1 LDPQAVLFYEVE
13 ASVTTPFYIA
23 IDSPGSGDAID
34 INNAVGDGNFLDI
47 LGGVGA
53 LTDPVARQL
62 THVDRAAAIS
72 NATLLST
79 TEFNNET
86 GWNYVGPFLPSQGEL
101 LGNKYYFRIVFSI
114 DPAIVDRNAF
124 RLDISFSNSGNPGG
138 SDQFRAFAYSWPIGL
153 LGDSNGDAG
162 GGTDRFYEL
171 YPFVAEGYGGSYA
184 LIASNSDLD
193 NGQGAGATEI
203 VVSGTSRAYRSTL
216 PGLDPATDT
225 AIDVAAGNGTTN
237 NTRFTPTTDQ
247 DGGTWRM
254 EYVDGQGLAGFASN
268 PAEFWHWLA
277 PTGDTINSP
286 QFYAPGDPEVFEIV
300 RTYSAFYEL
309 LTPHRIAVN
318 ADDGTAPASGTEPL
332 TLQVVDAAGNPS
344 ASILEVFVEVSGDGR
359 IASINGDTTGL
370 PAASAYVTTT
380 SDGLALLAISDST
393 PGTDDTVTVTVTTNG
408 AAAPGGSG
416 TEANLPGTNVPV
428 AIDFLTNPDPE
439 ISSAA
444 NSSGDEGTT
453 FVIEDVIVT
462 DPDGGSITAANDIR
476 IVLPTA
482 LVSAGATFNA
492 AATETVGGTG
502 PLGAGVTYEAGN
514 TVAVVNATGPFAAG
528 QTAVVQGLEITA
540 PADSESFGSLQ
551 LSFDGDVT
559 GDVTDDKIITIRTTS
574 ATFVWEGGTSTDWTT
589 ATNWAGGVAPGANDG
604 SENIIIP
611 IVTTGN
617 DYPVMPAVDWSINNL
632 SVDATATLTLGA
644 NNLTV
649 GGVLSNEGT
658 IILSGAGT
666 INKNDTD
673 SGTIEYTSDVTISD
687 FGAVDYYNLTVNPGS
702 GFVEVPVASSIVIAN
717 QLEVTGT
724 GFIAQNA
731 TELRIG
737 GPLLATALFAG
748 ADNGAAVT
756 RFQEAGGGATSGT
769 VSVAFGP
776 LSDFTNV
783 VFDDGGGGATYLV
796 TGILSATGGT
806 ANVTVTGGT
815 LDFNGTSS
823 QIDGTFTNSD
833 ATLLPAGTALTLGAL
848 TSTGTITNSG
858 ANTVSVSGNVSLAGT
873 FGTPANS
880 TITVA
885 GAGLFDSGGL
895 SIGSLIVDPGV
906 GNTVSVATSNLT
918 LVGDLTINSGDLS
931 DGGLVIS
938 LEGDF
943 TNNVGVG
950 GYTAT
955 GEFRFLNSAVTSTIT
970 GTTTFNNFTVPNT
983 AANKTIIFPANVTQ
997 TVNGTFSAEGAPGN
1011 LVTLQSSATTA
1022 GPTPAA
1028 PPATNQWRLQYNG
1041 GAPTADYLAVVDS
1054 DLLGNDISPTNS
1066 TNVGGNDVAGGGDA
1080 LVEWFISGVAYT
1092 WDDGGA
1098 DSFWGT
1104 ADNWNPAGV
1113 PGATDSATIPDGF
1126 GYEVILNGA
1135 ESIADVTILGD
1146 GDANDAVLDLRGQN
1160 FTVNGVF
1167 ANSGIL
1173 RLRGDEAAVALNVV
1187 GSIPGTVEYYGPGA
1201 TQTGLAAGNEYD
1213 TLVFVDNTAGSVGA
1227 ATDFEL
1233 SAALTVNT
1241 SLNITAGYTLDL
1253 NGQDLSVTG
1262 ITFTNTGSIRALGD
1276 GSETITGLAALQSAP
1291 GAAIPGTTEYD
1302 GTGSPI
1308 FGNAYTNLQINGTG
1322 DITAG
1327 AALDLAGDLSILAL
1341 GSLTMAGNDLSVGGD
1356 YSNAG
1361 AYVSGAN
1368 TTTFD
1373 ATAGPVTVTTG
1384 GTAADQDFQNLT
1396 INDGGGGVTF
1406 ILAGDLDVDGALT
1419 VTGGTLVTGANSV
1432 TVGAGATV
1440 NDTLDAT
1447 GQGAGDPLS
1456 VGANL
1461 AGTGSVSAGAGLV
1474 TVGGDISVNT
1484 FVGDTGNIDVAGSVI
1499 SGTSFTASSGTTFV
1513 GGDLQP
1519 AVFADNNG
1527 TVELDG
1533 AAAATVDGLTF
1544 HNLTINK
1551 AAPGDTVAAGAGW
1564 DVTNALTLTR
1574 GNWVAG
1580 GFTHSVA
1587 GNWDSSAADFLFT
1600 EGTST
1605 IQLTSDGIDVTTKGA
1620 GDQFGNLTV
1629 VNGTLGSGV
1638 TFQAATTVSGLTT
1651 ARGALRSAGLAL
1663 NLGNLTL
1670 TNGLLVDT
1678 TNGGAAPAGATV
1690 TLGAVTSAGNGL
1702 TLNAGTAGD
1711 VLASSFAGGGGLT
1724 ITNSDD
1730 TTISGGIT
1738 AGAITLTDSSGTIS
1752 LHGTVNA
1759 TSLTTAAQGYNL
1771 SILGAGSVIGGD
1783 TDLLNTG
1790 TLQLGNAGT
1799 DTVQFTGGLGATSAG
1814 TISVAG
1820 TVSTVGTQ
1828 MDIGDLT
1835 LTANSVLDTG
1845 TAGAS
1850 VLNVGAVSSAGFELT
1865 LDSGP
1870 NAALDLASFA
1880 GGGDLVVRDA
1890 NGGTLG
1896 SAGSV
1901 TLNAFTLQDST
1912 IALALG
1918 NALTASGAID
1928 LQAGSFSMGGNPITV
1943 AGDWTVAAGVNF
1955 LNTNQPVTFN
1965 ASTADQTITTSGTAA
1980 DKDYYD
1986 VIVDTSGG
1994 FAAVLNGDIL
2004 INRDLVFNS
2013 GAAVLDDGGNLLIV
2027 ERNWDNTAGGT
2038 LTATGNVRFDD
2049 AAQTTQVL
2057 GATAF
2062 SDLTVTEDGKTVRFQ
2077 SGQQQTVNGT
2087 LTVTGSAGAANLIT
2101 LEPTVAATD
2110 WLLDNVGNTESIAF
2124 AVISYSDA
2132 SAGAVVNAT
2141 NSKDVQD
2148 TGASSNTN
2156 WDFGN
2161 SNLQWLG
2168 VNSNWD
2174 NDANWNNG
2182 YVPNPTDN
2190 VTIPD
2195 VGSAPNMPVLDTAG
2209 EGDETNNLTL
2219 TDPTSALT
2227 FTGAAND
2234 LTVNG
2239 VFSFDGT
2246 LNLEG
2251 DETLSASVSAGVA
2264 AAAAA
2269 DQGTVI
2275 YGGQD
2280 ALGLAAGDTYYNL
2293 EVSANT
2299 YTLDADLTVE
2309 GDITLSGGVLNAGAG
2324 PFNVTVHGQWTNSGG
2339 AYQPLTNTT
2348 TFTGQDGAGPFLIQ
2362 TGGTAPGQQFANL
2375 TVDSPTNN
2383 RVFQLANNALATT
2396 GAVVIAA
2403 GDTLDAENG
2412 TGGPH
2417 NLSVGGGWTNS
2428 GTYLRGTNTTTFSGA
2443 GGAGPYEIDTGGTA
2457 AGQDFYRVV
2466 VGGGANQTYRLANN
2480 DLLVVE
2486 DLTIDAGDTLD
2497 AETGPGGPHNITVGQ
2512 DYTNNGSF
2520 ISGAGTVTFDGRTG
2534 AGPFLINSGGTGV
2547 NEDFGTVVFGAGS
2560 DLVYRLV
2567 GNSFTAAGSV
2577 TIDTGDELDV
2587 QGFSLTATTLNNN
2600 GTLRRE
2606 GSGESVTRD
2615 NDSGLVIYD
2624 GAGGTVENYDD
2635 FVADYFGLEIA
2646 ANQSVAGGDLIQTAQ
2661 DLTVSSGTLS
2671 LTGDILTG
2679 RDLIIIAGAGV
2690 NGGSST
2696 IQIGRNWTNGAGVGG
2711 FAAGSSTVEL
2721 VAAATSTIQVTG
2733 NTNFYNL
2740 ERNTGDIVIEFGAG
2754 ETFGI
2759 LPGGSLVLTGTGP
2772 ADIESRVAAE
2782 FLPPPDSPPAL
2793 SFAGQ
2798 ITITSTAPGP
2808 APADR
2813 WIFDPDPSFTLTMQY
2828 VVVAYSETLI
2838 NVVLPPLNILGPN
2851 TVNWLT
2857 FLPVSSSET
2866 IDTDGNGRIDRILVT
2881 LPVNHNN
2888 NFADM
2893 EVTVTGYTVTG
2904 IGPAVAPDQFI
2915 IDLAEKVELDTEVTP
2930 SWVIDQNTSLRD
2942 NISSTRIVVILTP
2955 PEVPVDSAPPIVAH
2969 TLAYSGGSQ
2978 IYLRFSEPVFQIQPG
2993 TAPGPADFTVGG
3005 GTPPTVTSV
3014 TPVDAVGNGYEELLL
3029 FLDRPLGTADL
3040 APPVSLSVNPVVEDG
3055 ADRVILDPVVSISS
3069 LALTTGATPPI
3080 TPVYAIDETI
3090 TDPLSGGLGII
3101 RDFDGSAFLTP
3112 ETITMQVFREAGL
3125 PAPQLLYDSDV
3136 SAAVKPNGVWLP
3148 FELPGLTRDPYLTP
3162 LPAIAGSAVNAQL
3175 TEFTLPSTDARIRE
3189 NVVLEFLI
3197 DTGLTTEISGSTV
3210 NYYAARV
3217 DTELAEPWY
3226 YSVRPFAFDL
3236 QNLVVQRGG
3245 VTIANNVID
3254 PTAGQRATLNYTL
3267 ESRQLVRVFVLDLA
3281 GALVKT
3287 VQNGIQNPGEYSL
3300 VWDGTNR
3307 EGRPVS
3313 TGVYFVRIVAGET
3326 DEIRKVLVIRE

>member
-1 LDPQAVLFYEVE
+1 MITPSVCKPQSVVHKTSPADLSSRVRRIWIVLVLL
-13 ASVTTPFYIA
+13 SVAAFAGAQTWDGSDSSDLSDGNNWVGGVAPLNDGSATIVIPDSSTTP
-23 IDSPGSGDAID
+23 
-34 INNAVGDGNFLDI
+34 N
-47 LGGVGA
+47 
-53 LTDPVARQL
+53 DPVL
-62 THVDRAAAIS
+62 TFALDLADLQVQSSGFIDLAGFD
-72 NATLLST
+72 LST
-79 TEFNNET
+79 TTITNEGLIRAAGT
-86 GWNYVGPFLPSQGEL
+86 QTVTIN
-101 LGNKYYFRIVFSI
+101 GNSGN
-114 DPAIVDRNAF
+114 AIVDFDTDSGAVEFTTSHTGSLAFGTTYYDLIVTSPLLRPADALFVNRNLTISGL
-124 RLDISFSNSGNPGG
+124 LDSNASSADVTIGGNFTASGSFTPGSSTTTFTGSSGAGPHTIDPGALVGFNNVVIDDGGGGDVFQMADDLDTTVGSGPGNLTLISGTLDLNGFSVTVAGDVDVSGGTLSNPPTGGELFLFNGGGAQSLTPGG
-138 SDQFRAFAYSWPIGL
+138 QN
-153 LGDSNGDAG
+153 LGDAQVSGAGTAVTQTGTAVMEFLTVDAATTYSLDGSAAAVTLQISDTGTIINNGSFVVGDDTNTVTLEEASG
-162 GGTDRFYEL
+162 GGTFNFLGTDIDYNGRSIQLARLNFIPAVILSAGENIVL
-171 YPFVAEGYGGSYA
+171 TDNVTFPGGIT
-184 LIASNSDLD
+184 LN
-193 NGQGAGATEI
+193 GAGAGLNAQANTLVTANSNITNTQGTVTVGAGGQLSLGTGDMDNQAAGVLTTSGTILVDGFTSTGTVNNPAANSITASGNVAISGTFNTPANSSFTMNGTAFETLNATVTIGDIEI
-203 VVSGTSRAYRSTL
+203 DGDIVLANDLVMDGDFTITSGELDANTPSYDITLTGDWTNNGIFLYQTSTVTLNPAAGTSTLNSGGAVLQRAFYDLQVAGAPGTIISVFTNDVLITRDLTVVSGELDINGQTVTADRNVSVSGGELDAGTGTLIVGRNWNNAATFTAGTSEVRLVGA
-216 PGLDPATDT
+216 
-225 AIDVAAGNGTTN
+225 
-237 NTRFTPTTDQ
+237 
-247 DGGTWRM
+247 
-254 EYVDGQGLAGFASN
+254 N
-268 PAEFWHWLA
+268 PA
-277 PTGDTINSP
+277 
-286 QFYAPGDPEVFEIV
+286 
-300 RTYSAFYEL
+300 
-309 LTPHRIAVN
+309 
-318 ADDGTAPASGTEPL
+318 
-332 TLQVVDAAGNPS
+332 
-344 ASILEVFVEVSGDGR
+344 
-359 IASINGDTTGL
+359 
-370 PAASAYVTTT
+370 
-380 SDGLALLAISDST
+380 
-393 PGTDDTVTVTVTTNG
+393 
-408 AAAPGGSG
+408 
-416 TEANLPGTNVPV
+416 
-428 AIDFLTNPDPE
+428 
-439 ISSAA
+439 
-444 NSSGDEGTT
+444 
-453 FVIEDVIVT
+453 
-462 DPDGGSITAANDIR
+462 
-476 IVLPTA
+476 
-482 LVSAGATFNA
+482 
-492 AATETVGGTG
+492 
-502 PLGAGVTYEAGN
+502 
-514 TVAVVNATGPFAAG
+514 
-528 QTAVVQGLEITA
+528 
-540 PADSESFGSLQ
+540 
-551 LSFDGDVT
+551 DVT
-559 GDVTDDKIITIRTTS
+559 GDTGFHDLTIDSATGKTVSFENGSTQTVADDFRAEGAVGFPVLLQSDSAGVFWNLDVSAATS
-574 ATFVWEGGTSTDWTT
+574 AVVDYVSVIDGDLVDAANPGAAVDVSPTT
-589 ATNWAGGVAPGANDG
+589 AGSSITDANSDIYSAVNDPGSFGADNVRWLFPISYTWDNGGLGTLWGTAGNWSPNGVPGLNDDATIPDAGGPYAVGLGAAE
-604 SENIIIP
+604 S
-611 IVTTGN
+611 V
-617 DYPVMPAVDWSINNL
+617 NNL
-632 SVDATATLTLGA
+632 TIESTATLDLLG
-644 NNLTV
+644 ND
-649 GGVLSNEGT
+649 LSIQTTISNDGT
-658 IILSGAGT
+658 IRSQGT
-666 INKNDTD
+666 EVVTITGVSPPTSAEFDTD
-673 SGTIEYTSDVTISD
+673 SGTVVYYQSTVGALV
-687 FGAVDYYNLTVNPGS
+687 FGNTYFNLTVG
-702 GFVEVPVASSIVIAN
+702 
-717 QLEVTGT
+717 
-724 GFIAQNA
+724 
-731 TELRIG
+731 
-737 GPLLATALFAG
+737 
-748 ADNGAAVT
+748 
-756 RFQEAGGGATSGT
+756 
-769 VSVAFGP
+769 
-776 LSDFTNV
+776 
-783 VFDDGGGGATYLV
+783 DGGGPDVVL
-796 TGILSATGGT
+796 LT
-806 ANVTVTGGT
+806 AP
-815 LDFNGTSS
+815 LDVN
-823 QIDGTFTNSD
+823 
-833 ATLLPAGTALTLGAL
+833 
-848 TSTGTITNSG
+848 
-858 ANTVSVSGNVSLAGT
+858 
-873 FGTPANS
+873 
-880 TITVA
+880 
-885 GAGLFDSGGL
+885 
-895 SIGSLIVDPGV
+895 
-906 GNTVSVATSNLT
+906 
-918 LVGDLTINSGDLS
+918 GDLTI
-931 DGGLVIS
+931 
-938 LEGDF
+938 
-943 TNNVGVG
+943 
-950 GYTAT
+950 
-955 GEFRFLNSAVTSTIT
+955 
-970 GTTTFNNFTVPNT
+970 
-983 AANKTIIFPANVTQ
+983 AAN
-997 TVNGTFSAEGAPGN
+997 GELDAE
-1011 LVTLQSSATTA
+1011 T
-1022 GPTPAA
+1022 
-1028 PPATNQWRLQYNG
+1028 
-1041 GAPTADYLAVVDS
+1041 
-1054 DLLGNDISPTNS
+1054 
-1066 TNVGGNDVAGGGDA
+1066 
-1080 LVEWFISGVAYT
+1080 
-1092 WDDGGA
+1092 
-1098 DSFWGT
+1098 
-1104 ADNWNPAGV
+1104 
-1113 PGATDSATIPDGF
+1113 
-1126 GYEVILNGA
+1126 
-1135 ESIADVTILGD
+1135 
-1146 GDANDAVLDLRGQN
+1146 
-1160 FTVNGVF
+1160 
-1167 ANSGIL
+1167 
-1173 RLRGDEAAVALNVV
+1173 
-1187 GSIPGTVEYYGPGA
+1187 GPGA
-1201 TQTGLAAGNEYD
+1201 PHDVSVGGD
-1213 TLVFVDNTAGSVGA
+1213 WDNTAGG
-1227 ATDFEL
+1227 
-1233 SAALTVNT
+1233 
-1241 SLNITAGYTLDL
+1241 
-1253 NGQDLSVTG
+1253 
-1262 ITFTNTGSIRALGD
+1262 R
-1276 GSETITGLAALQSAP
+1276 
-1291 GAAIPGTTEYD
+1291 
-1302 GTGSPI
+1302 
-1308 FGNAYTNLQINGTG
+1308 
-1322 DITAG
+1322 
-1327 AALDLAGDLSILAL
+1327 
-1341 GSLTMAGNDLSVGGD
+1341 
-1356 YSNAG
+1356 
-1361 AYVSGAN
+1361 YVSGAN

-1373 ATAGPVTVTTG
+1373 ATAGPVTITTG

-1419 VTGGTLVTGANSV
+1419 VTGGTLQTGANSV

-1440 NDTLDAT
+1440 NDVLDAT

-1456 VGANL
+1456 VGVDL

-1474 TVGGDISVNT
+1474 TVGGDISVDT
-1484 FVGDTGNIDVAGSVI
+1484 FVGDTGNIDVAGSVV

-1551 AAPGDTVAAGAGW
+1551 AALGDTVASGAGW
-1564 DVTNALTLTR
+1564 DVTNGLTLTR

-1587 GNWDSSAADFLFT
+1587 GNWDSSAANFVFT

-1620 GDQFGNLTV
+1620 GDQFSNLTV
-1629 VNGTLGSGV
+1629 LNGTLGSGV

-1678 TNGGAAPAGATV
+1678 TNSGAAPAGATV

-1702 TLNAGTAGD
+1702 TLNAGTGGD
-1711 VLASSFAGGGGLT
+1711 VLASSFAGGGDLT

-1759 TSLTTAAQGYNL
+1759 TSLSTAAQGYNL
-1771 SILGAGSVIGGD
+1771 SILGAGSVIGGN

-1799 DTVQFTGGLGATSAG
+1799 DTVQFTGGLGATSTG

-1820 TVSTVGTQ
+1820 TVSTVDAQ
-1828 MDIGDLT
+1828 MDIGALT
-1835 LTANSVLDTG
+1835 LTANAVLDTG
-1845 TAGAS
+1845 AAGAS

-1896 SAGSV
+1896 SAGAV
-1901 TLNAFTLQDST
+1901 TLSAFTLQDST

-1965 ASTADQTITTSGTAA
+1965 ASAADQTITTSGTAA

-2038 LTATGNVRFDD
+2038 LTATGNLRFDD

-2110 WLLDNVGNTESIAF
+2110 WLLDNVGNSESIAF

-2174 NDANWNNG
+2174 DDANWNNG

-2239 VFSFDGT
+2239 VFSFNGT

-2251 DETLSASVSAGVA
+2251 DETLSASVAAGVA

-2299 YTLDADLTVE
+2299 YTLDTDLTVE

-2417 NLSVGGGWTNS
+2417 NLSVGGSWTNA
-2428 GTYLRGTNTTTFSGA
+2428 GVYLPGANTTTFSGA
-2443 GGAGPYEIDTGGTA
+2443 GGAGPYDIDTGGTA

-2486 DLTIDAGDTLD
+2486 DLSIDAGDTLD
-2497 AETGPGGPHNITVGQ
+2497 AENGPGGPHNITVGQ

-2534 AGPFLINSGGTGV
+2534 AGPFLINSGGTAA
-2547 NEDFGTVVFGAGS
+2547 NQDFGTVVFGAGS

-2635 FVADYFGLEIA
+2635 FVADYFELEIA
-2646 ANQSVAGGDLIQTAQ
+2646 ANQSVAGGDLIQTTQ

-2671 LTGDILTG
+2671 LTGDILSG

-2866 IDTDGNGRIDRILVT
+2866 IDTDSNGRIDRILVT
-2881 LPVNHNN
+2881 VPVNHNN

-2904 IGPAVAPDQFI
+2904 IGPATAPDQFI

-3162 LPAIAGSAVNAQL
+3162 LPAVAGSAVNAQL

-3210 NYYAARV
+3210 NYYAARL
-3217 DTELAEPWY
+3217 DTEMNEPWY
-3226 YSVRPFAFDL
+3226 YSARPFAFDL